1 MKKKCLFYFSLCSLL
16 FFSACSSSDEHMID
30 EGGSGEIQFNL
41 SSNVSYPSSP
51 AGTGSRTLDDA
62 QDINNYTVE
71 LSNASGTKVFSKLYK
86 DMTPSMNV
94 DAGAYLVRAFWGED
108 VPAGYDKLY
117 VEGSM
122 PFALGKGERK
132 DVKFTCVPAN
142 AKVKVVYSSDFSQY
156 YSDCTI
162 GFKTPHLLS
171 PFLMPKS
178 DSNKSLYLKAGNE
191 DDLTL
196 TFSLKDKN
204 GATIVP
210 KGFGEQ
216 KLTVSARDFL
226 TITVKPKVTE
236 VEAGKI
242 KGITV
247 TIDTSVDSEVIEIT
261 IPDDFL

>member
-16 FFSACSSSDEHMID
+16 LFSACNGNDEQMID
-30 EGGSGEIQFNL
+30 EGGSGEVQFNL
-41 SSNVSYPSSP
+41 SSNVTYPSST
-51 AGTGSRTLDDA
+51 GTRGLDEA
-62 QDINNYTVE
+62 QNINNYTVE
-71 LSNASGTKVFSKLYK
+71 LSDAKGNKLFSKLHK
-86 DMTPSMNV
+86 DLEPSMKI

-117 VEGSM
+117 VEGSI

-142 AKVKVVYSSDFSQY
+142 AKIKVVYSSDFSQY

-178 DSNKSLYLKAGNE
+178 ESNKSLYLKAGNE

-196 TFSLKDKN
+196 TFELKDKN

-216 KLTVSARDFL
+216 KMTLSARDFL
-226 TITVKPKVTE
+226 TITIKPKVTE

-247 TIDTSVDSEVIEIT
+247 TIDTSVNTEEIDIT
-261 IPDDFL
+261 IPDEFL